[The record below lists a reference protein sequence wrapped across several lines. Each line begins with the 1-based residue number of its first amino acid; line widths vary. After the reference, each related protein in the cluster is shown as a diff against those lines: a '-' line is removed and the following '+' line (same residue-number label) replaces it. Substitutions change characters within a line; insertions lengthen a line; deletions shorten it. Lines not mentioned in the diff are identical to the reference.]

1 MFKQSRRARVAV
13 GLLAAP
19 AALLAI
25 PSMASATYPHPVPST
40 PVYEITLTN
49 LTPTQWFTPPV
60 VAIHTTQA
68 DVYSRGAA
76 ASFGVKEIAE
86 NGNVSPLV
94 EALTGA
100 PGVTSVGVGV
110 SLSGPPPLGPGST
123 TKLTLAGQ
131 GARDRLSLVAMLIC
145 TNDGFAGID
154 TINIPNKVGQSR
166 TAYARDFDAGTEINT
181 EDLADIVPPCQGLNG
196 VADDNGAP
204 GTGASN
210 PSLAENGVIRA
221 HKGVREVADLTWES
235 HGWDTHAPVL
245 KLTVTRVA

>member
-1 MFKQSRRARVAV
+1 MSITSRRVRVAA

-19 AALLAI
+19 AALLAL
-25 PSMASATYPHPVPST
+25 PSMASATYPHPAPSA

-60 VAIHTTQA
+60 VAVHSPHA
-68 DVYSRGAA
+68 DVYSRGAP

-86 NGNVSPLV
+86 NGNIDPLV
-94 EALTGA
+94 QSLTGA
-100 PGVTSVGVGV
+100 PGVFSVGVGV
-110 SLSGPPPLGPGST
+110 SSSGPPPLAPGAS
-123 TKLTLAGQ
+123 TKLTLGGAGND
-131 GARDRLSLVAMLIC
+131 DRLSLVAMLIC

-154 TINIPNKVGQSR
+154 SINMPNKVGRSR
-166 TAYARDFDAGTEINT
+166 TGYARDFDAGTEINS

-210 PSLAENGVIRA
+210 PALAESGVIRA
-221 HKGVREVADLTWES
+221 HRGVKEIADLTWEA
-235 HGWDTHAPVL
+235 HGWDTRSPVL
-245 KLTVTRVA
+245 KITVTRVA